1 MSKFQVVSSRAN
13 ENIKKPI
20 RSTAASAG
28 YDFFA
33 AEEKVIPSYI
43 KQIINHNNL
52 TKEELHTLYSLS
64 DHATLIK
71 KLNLKPILVPT
82 GIKAE
87 LENNQVLQIFSRS
100 SVATKNLM
108 MLANSTGIIDSDYY
122 ENIDNE
128 GEIMVPFINLSP
140 FDVIIHKDDKIAQG
154 IISNFIIVDDD
165 EASGERIG
173 GFGSTGK

>member
-1 MSKFQVVSSRAN
+1 MSKFHVVSSRVN

-43 KQIINHNNL
+43 KQIINHNKL
-52 TKEELHTLYSLS
+52 TKEELHTLYSLTN
-64 DHATLIK
+64 HAALIK

-82 GIKAE
+82 GVKAE

-108 MLANSTGIIDSDYY
+108 MLANSTGIIDA
-122 ENIDNE
+122 E
-128 GEIMVPFINLSP
+128 GE
-140 FDVIIHKDDKIAQG
+140 
-154 IISNFIIVDDD
+154 
-165 EASGERIG
+165 
-173 GFGSTGK
+173 